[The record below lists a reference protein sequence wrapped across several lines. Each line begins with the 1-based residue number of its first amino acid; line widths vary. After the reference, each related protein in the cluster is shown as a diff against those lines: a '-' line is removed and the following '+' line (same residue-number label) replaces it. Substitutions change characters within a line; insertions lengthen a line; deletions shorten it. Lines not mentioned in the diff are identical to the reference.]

1 MAHGFIGSPR
11 LVNLHQEGFHN
22 KFLHAAG
29 LPKHAFGMNVEMKMP
44 RLNRPQRSRFFRSFP
59 LRCLAMREA
68 GVGRSL
74 LGRPLISAVGIYQ
87 GKLDPPAPRAG
98 ADRGGLERQTSF
110 YAGWTHV
117 P

>member
-29 LPKHAFGMNVEMKMP
+29 LPKHAFGVNVEMKMP

-68 GVGRSL
+68 GVRRSL
-74 LGRPLISAVGIYQ
+74 WGRPLISAPGI
-87 GKLDPPAPRAG
+87 DPEKTDRRAPLAG
-98 ADRGGLERQTSF
+98 PEPGALK
-110 YAGWTHV
+110 
-117 P
+117 